1 MHSTISEPKTTIHIM
16 KKTITLFTILLSTL
30 FSTAQIKEV
39 AIETKA
45 TEQISKIS
53 LLGNLIGQLNKDTNK
68 DFYTMSYKDFKNTNQ
83 KDIKIFSIGNKE
95 TVKQYRDIMLAMIT
109 DKTNEKTIELE
120 GNTITFRRKSNS
132 IETLITNKEGVTSKM
147 KWITKKHINI
157 LFPANKLD

>member
-1 MHSTISEPKTTIHIM
+1 M
-16 KKTITLFTILLSTL
+16 KKTITLLTILLSTL

-39 AIETKA
+39 ASETKT

-68 DFYTMSYKDFKNTNQ
+68 DFYTVSYKDFKNSDQ
-83 KDIKIFSIGNKE
+83 KDIKTFSIGNKE
-95 TVKQYRDIMLAMIT
+95 TVKQYRDIMLGMIT
-109 DKTNEKTIELE
+109 DKANEKTIELE

-132 IETLITNKEGVTSKM
+132 IETLITNKAGITSKM

-157 LFPANKLD
+157 LFPANKLDN

>member
-1 MHSTISEPKTTIHIM
+1 MT
-16 KKTITLFTILLSTL
+16 KTITLFFLLLTTL
-30 FSTAQIKEV
+30 LSTAQIKEV
-39 AIETKA
+39 TKEPKTTSKKA
-45 TEQISKIS
+45 EQISKIS
-53 LLGNLIGQLNKDTNK
+53 LLGNLIGQLNKDASK
-68 DFYTMSYKDFKNTNQ
+68 DFYRVSYKDFKNTDQ
-83 KDIKIFSIGNKE
+83 SDIKSFSIGNKE

-132 IETLITNKEGVTSKM
+132 IETLITNKEGITSKM

>member
-1 MHSTISEPKTTIHIM
+1 M

-39 AIETKA
+39 AIETKT

-68 DFYTMSYKDFKNTNQ
+68 DFYTVSYKDFKNTDQ
-83 KDIKIFSIGNKE
+83 KDIKSFSIGNKE

-132 IETLITNKEGVTSKM
+132 IETLITNKAGITSKM

>member
-1 MHSTISEPKTTIHIM
+1 M
-16 KKTITLFTILLSTL
+16 KKTITLFILLLTTL
-30 FSTAQIKEV
+30 ISTAQIKEV
-39 AIETKA
+39 TKEPKKA
-45 TEQISKIS
+45 SKKAEQISKIS
-53 LLGNLIGQLNKDTNK
+53 LLGSLIGQLNKDTNK
-68 DFYTMSYKDFKNTNQ
+68 DFYTVSYKDFKNTDQ
-83 KDIKIFSIGNKE
+83 SDIKSFSIGNKK

-157 LFPANKLD
+157 LFPANKLN